1 MGFVPRMTLFYAA
14 LFASIGIQM
23 PFLPLWL
30 AAKGLDQQ
38 TIGLLFASAAVMR
51 MVAIPLATRA
61 TDLFGALKGAL
72 VLASLVAAAGTT
84 LLGVAPSLPTIFAA
98 YALASVAVSAMVPL
112 ADAYT
117 LQGMGARNRSY
128 SQVRMWGSVAFI
140 AGNLGAGL
148 LTDVLAPVHL
158 VWMVA
163 AGFYMTVATSA
174 VLMPV
179 ASESSHPTQQSG
191 AMRALFHIPGLIA
204 VAAASSLSQ
213 GSHSVYYAFSSL
225 DWTAQGLDGVTIGA
239 LWSIGVVAEIV
250 LFALAARLPSA
261 IGPSALLIIGAS
273 GAVLRW
279 VIMAVDPALAL
290 LPVLQCLHALSFGA
304 THLGA
309 VQYLARL
316 APPGF
321 TATVQGLLAVANGL
335 VAAIAMVVSGFLH
348 AHYGALSYLA
358 MAAMALGG
366 AACAIAA
373 HRFTVAKPQEIA

>member
-1 MGFVPRMTLFYAA
+1 MGFVPRMIVFYAA

-38 TIGLLFASAAVMR
+38 TIGLLFASAALMR
-51 MVAIPLATRA
+51 MLAIPLATRA

-72 VLASLVAAAGTT
+72 VLSALLAATGMT
-84 LLGVAPSLPTIFAA
+84 LLGVAPSLALMFAA
-98 YALASVAVSAMVPL
+98 YALAAVAVSAMMPL

-117 LQGMGARNRSY
+117 LQGLGAHTRFY
-128 SQVRMWGSVAFI
+128 SQVRVWGSIAFI

-148 LTDVLAPVHL
+148 LADAIAPVHL
-158 VWMVA
+158 IWVIA
-163 AGFYMTVATSA
+163 AGFFMTVASGA
-174 VLMPV
+174 FLMPV
-179 ASESSHPTQQSG
+179 APDWPHAAPQRGGVATLLR
-191 AMRALFHIPGLIA
+191 MPGLLL

-225 DWTAQGLDGVTIGA
+225 DWAVQGLDGVTIGA
-239 LWSIGVVAEIV
+239 LWSLGVVAEIV
-250 LFALAARLPSA
+250 LFAFAARLPSA

-279 VIMAVDPALAL
+279 IVMGMDPPLTL
-290 LPVLQCLHALSFGA
+290 LPATQCLHALSFGA

-321 TATVQGLLAVANGL
+321 AATVQGVLAVANGF
-335 VAAIAMVVSGFLH
+335 VASLAMVVSGFLH

-358 MAAMALGG
+358 MAAMALAGT
-366 AACAIAA
+366 ACAVCA
-373 HRFTVAKPQEIA
+373 HRAAAALSAHP